1 MRVAGIDQLVGVVA
15 EQLEHLRVLVMPLPP
30 LALETHAAWIVTDP
44 LGRDF
49 EGLDRVILMP

>member
-1 MRVAGIDQLVGVVA
+1 VAGIDQLVGVVA

-49 EGLDRVILMP
+49 EGLDLVILMP